1 MTDQDYRLISER
13 HAGSLIMS
21 GTHGCEAGC
30 EGGRKLEGLRRRRSD
45 MTRRWESDSLEPVG
59 TRDHARGPMDAP
71 VTLVKYGDYEC
82 PYCGEAHPVLK
93 ELLERVGE
101 QVRFV
106 FRLFPLDTVHPRA
119 RRAAQAA
126 EAAASQGRFWE
137 MHDLLYERQDE
148 LSEED
153 LLRYAAELGLDL
165 RRFEVDLTNDHHA
178 WRIEEDRLGGD
189 RAGVRGTPTLFVNG
203 VRYTGTLDL
212 EGLLAAVEEATS
224 SSSASLGEGGG
235 MTERIG
241 PLAHLLDEICSERR
255 GVNNRTLRWV
265 VNLAV
270 EIAREGR
277 EGRKIGTLFV
287 VGDSEAVLEHSRP
300 MILDPL
306 YGHPQESK
314 RIEDSDLRE
323 TLKELAQLD
332 GAFVVSDEGVVI
344 SAARYIDAASDHLEL
359 PLGLGSRHVAA
370 ASVSSRTEAVSVAVS
385 ESSTVRMFDDGELV
399 AEIVPELW
407 ILGEYGSYLDGSSM
421 GR

>member
-1 MTDQDYRLISER
+1 M
-13 HAGSLIMS
+13 M
-21 GTHGCEAGC
+21 
-30 EGGRKLEGLRRRRSD
+30 
-45 MTRRWESDSLEPVG
+45 RRWESDGLEPVG
-59 TRDHARGPMDAP
+59 TRDHARGPEDAP
-71 VTLVKYGDYEC
+71 VTLLKYGDYEC
-82 PYCGEAHPVLK
+82 PYCGEAHPMLK
-93 ELLERVGE
+93 ELQERVGK

-106 FRLFPLDTVHPRA
+106 FRHFPLDSAHPRA

-137 MHDLLYERQDE
+137 MHDLLYERQGE
-148 LSEED
+148 LGEED
-153 LLRYAAELGLDL
+153 LMRYAAELGLDL
-165 RRFEVDLTNDHHA
+165 RRFEEDLANDNHT

-203 VRYTGTLDL
+203 VRYTGPMDL

-224 SSSASLGEGGG
+224 SFSASLGEGGG

-241 PLAHLLDEICSERR
+241 PLAHLLDEVCSERR
-255 GVNNRTLRWV
+255 GVNNRTLRRV

-287 VGDSEAVLEHSRP
+287 VGDSEAVLKHSRP

-306 YGHPQESK
+306 YGHPHESK
-314 RIEDSDLRE
+314 RIVDPNLRE

-332 GAFVVSDEGVVI
+332 GAFVVSDEGVVL
-344 SAARYIDAASDHLEL
+344 SAARYIDATSNHLEL

-370 ASVSSRTEAVSVAVS
+370 ASVSSRTDAVSVAVS

-407 ILGEYGSYLDGSSM
+407 LLGGHGSYLDDSSM
-421 GR
+421 GRETRRTTL